1 VHYVRYTLGIWAGYK
16 HRIESIA
23 LPGEPPP
30 YHIVDEILR
39 PIEPQSE
46 KPVRQHD
53 RRCVAKSADYLWH
66 TDLHEIVIP
75 DEQTGGLRTIYLI
88 AFLDD
93 ASRYIMH
100 HPLIA
105 DRKTETCAAVL
116 SEAPQLWAGHSLLF

>member
-1 VHYVRYTLGIWAGYK
+1 VHYFRYTLGIWAGYQ
-16 HRIESIA
+16 HTTESIA

-30 YHIVDEILR
+30 YHVDYEILR
-39 PIEPQSE
+39 PVEPQPE

-53 RRCVAKSADYLWH
+53 HRFVAKYVDYLWH

-75 DEQTGGLRTIYLI
+75 DEETGGLRTIYLI

-100 HPLIA
+100 HRLIA
-105 DRKTETCAAVL
+105 DKRSETCAAVL
-116 SEAPQLWAGHSLLF
+116 SEALQL